1 MKYIGNTFG
10 TKKPVLIYTCS
21 TYKSMFYNI
30 FLARFPFAFFCNSLI
45 INKKA
50 HPLQARSQVIPL
62 GVINNNINV

>member
-10 TKKPVLIYTCS
+10 IKKPVLIYTCS

-30 FLARFPFAFFCNSLI
+30 FLDRFLFAFFCNSLI

-62 GVINNNINV
+62 GVINGNINA

>member
-10 TKKPVLIYTCS
+10 TKKPVLICTCS
-21 TYKSMFYNI
+21 IDKSMFYNI
-30 FLARFPFAFFCNSLI
+30 FLARFSFAFFCNSLI

-50 HPLQARSQVIPL
+50 HLLQVRSQVIPL